1 MNFENIKKLMEMLEN
16 SNLSYL
22 EVEEDGVRIC
32 LDKNGGLRTSSSNA
46 VKNEVKDDNKV
57 ETKKEATGKEITSPL
72 VGTFHAAPYKDAKPF
87 VSLGDKVKKGQK
99 LCIVEAMKVM
109 NEITSPYDGVI
120 VDICAKENDVVEF
133 GKKLFVIGE

>member
-16 SNLSYL
+16 SSLSYL

-32 LDKNGGLRTSSSNA
+32 LDKNGGVRTEAKASKPLAEN
-46 VKNEVKDDNKV
+46 KDAK
-57 ETKKEATGKEITSPL
+57 EEKEAPKGKEITSPL
-72 VGTFHAAPYKDAKPF
+72 VGTFHQAPYKDAKPF

-120 VDICAKENDVVEF
+120 LEVCANENDVVEF

>member
-16 SNLSYL
+16 SSLSYL

-32 LDKNGGLRTSSSNA
+32 LDKNGGVRTEAKASKPLAEN
-46 VKNEVKDDNKV
+46 KDA
-57 ETKKEATGKEITSPL
+57 KEEKDAPKGKEITSPL
-72 VGTFHAAPYKDAKPF
+72 VGTFHQAPYKDAKPF
-87 VSLGDKVKKGQK
+87 VSLGERVKKGQK

-120 VDICAKENDVVEF
+120 LEVCANENDVVEF

>member
-16 SNLSYL
+16 SSLSYL

-32 LDKNGGLRTSSSNA
+32 LDKNGGVRTEAKASKPLAEN
-46 VKNEVKDDNKV
+46 KDAK
-57 ETKKEATGKEITSPL
+57 EEKEAPKGKEITSPL
-72 VGTFHAAPYKDAKPF
+72 VGTFHQAPYKDAKPF
-87 VSLGDKVKKGQK
+87 VSLGDRVKKGQK

-120 VDICAKENDVVEF
+120 LEVCANENDVVEF

>member
-16 SNLSYL
+16 SSLSYL

-32 LDKNGGLRTSSSNA
+32 LDKNGGVRTEAKASKPLAEN
-46 VKNEVKDDNKV
+46 KDA
-57 ETKKEATGKEITSPL
+57 KEEKDAPKGKEITSPL
-72 VGTFHAAPYKDAKPF
+72 VGTFHQAPYKDAKPF
-87 VSLGDKVKKGQK
+87 VSLGDRVKKGQK

-120 VDICAKENDVVEF
+120 LEVCANENDVVEF

>member
-16 SNLSYL
+16 SSLSYL

-32 LDKNGGLRTSSSNA
+32 LDKNGGVRTEAKASKPLAEN
-46 VKNEVKDDNKV
+46 KDAKEEK
-57 ETKKEATGKEITSPL
+57 ETPKGKEITSPL
-72 VGTFHAAPYKDAKPF
+72 VGTFHQAPYKDAKPF
-87 VSLGDKVKKGQK
+87 VSLGDRVKKGQK

-120 VDICAKENDVVEF
+120 LEVCANENDVVEF

>member
-32 LDKNGGLRTSSSNA
+32 LDKNGGVRTNNTSTT
-46 VKNEVKDDNKV
+46 KNEIKEDS
-57 ETKKEATGKEITSPL
+57 KKENEVIATGKEITSPL

>member
-32 LDKNGGLRTSSSNA
+32 LDKNGGVRTNNTSTT
-46 VKNEVKDDNKV
+46 KNEIKEDS
-57 ETKKEATGKEITSPL
+57 KKENEVIVTGKEITSPL

-109 NEITSPYDGVI
+109 NEITSPFDGI
-120 VDICAKENDVVEF
+120 VKEILVNDNDVVDF
-133 GKKLFVIGE
+133 GKKLFVIGD